1 MHGLMQKTVM
11 KMQLNFSLVLS
22 CDNFLSIFDR
32 VRKAF
37 TTSKKLNKNLNGRRL
52 FLFLFLC

>member
-52 FLFLFLC
+52 FLFLC